1 MAIIKTREINIK
13 SIISKARKE
22 GYITNDEFT
31 SCVSDL
37 LISEDGYVTCCGSN
51 AQVNAE
57 ILLLLKRKIEKHPLL
72 WKLFFMIA

>member
-37 LISEDGYVTCCGSN
+37 LISEDGYVTCCGSG

-57 ILLLLKRKIEKHPLL
+57 ILLLLKHKIEKHPLL

>member
-13 SIISKARKE
+13 SIISKARK
-22 GYITNDEFT
+22 
-31 SCVSDL
+31 
-37 LISEDGYVTCCGSN
+37 DGYVTCCGSG

-57 ILLLLKRKIEKHPLL
+57 ILLLLKHKIEKHPLL